1 MVQLLYCHHYKKN
14 ITALQLITFTNR
26 GIFCPQANIYID
38 PWLPVDYA
46 VITHGHADHARWGS
60 KHYLCH
66 TFTAPIL
73 KLRLGADTNT
83 STLPYDESIFIN
95 GVKISMH
102 PAGHIIGSAQIRLEY
117 GGYVAVISGDYKTEY
132 DGISTAFEPVQCNEF
147 VTESTFGLP
156 IYNWLPQQELFD
168 DIKTWIAGNQ
178 SQNKTSVFMA
188 YSLGK
193 AQRLMKGLDGVAKIF
208 VHSAINNLN
217 IAIESCGI
225 KLPATQLI
233 NMEMNKADVQNNI
246 VILPPALLG
255 TNLIKKIPNAAVA
268 ICSGW
273 MQVRG
278 SRRWQAADAGF
289 AVSDHADWSG
299 LLSAIKA
306 TGAQKVFVTHGSTA
320 TFSKYLNEIGI
331 ESAEVVTQFGK
342 EEDEAIATTEKIAE

>member
-1 MVQLLYCHHYKKN
+1 MS
-14 ITALQLITFTNR
+14 IITFTNK
-26 GIFCPQANIYID
+26 GIYCPQGKFYID
-38 PWLPVDYA
+38 PWLPVDHA

-66 TFTAPIL
+66 KYTEPV
-73 KLRLGADTNT
+73 LRLRIDPDLSI
-83 STLPYDESIFIN
+83 STLDYNQTIFIN
-95 GVKISMH
+95 GVKLSMF
-102 PAGHIIGSAQIRLEY
+102 PAGHIVGSAQIRLEY

-132 DGISTAFEPVQCNEF
+132 DGISTAFEPVKCNEF

-156 IYNWLPQQELFD
+156 IYNWLPQQELFGG
-168 DIKTWIAGNQ
+168 IKDWIANNQ
-178 SQNKTSVFMA
+178 LQDKTSVFIA

-193 AQRLMKGLDGVAKIF
+193 AQRLMKGLEGTARLF
-208 VHSAINNLN
+208 VHNSVNNLN
-217 IAIESCGI
+217 KAIESNGI
-225 KLPATQLI
+225 ILPQAEIVTMETPKSETQ
-233 NMEMNKADVQNNI
+233 NQI

-255 TNLIKKIPNAAVA
+255 TNLIKKLPNASVA

-306 TGAQKVFVTHGSTA
+306 TGAEKVYVTHGSTA

-331 ESAEVVTQFGK
+331 ESAEVATQYGK
-342 EEDEAIATTEKIAE
+342 EDDEEVAEPKDQNIDS